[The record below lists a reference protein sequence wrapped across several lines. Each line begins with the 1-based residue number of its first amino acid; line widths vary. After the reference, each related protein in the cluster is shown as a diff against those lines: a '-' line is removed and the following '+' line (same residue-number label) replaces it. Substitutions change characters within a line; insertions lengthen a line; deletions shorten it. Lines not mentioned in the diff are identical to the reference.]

1 MFMSIYLCW
10 SILQREKGRH
20 RPPIESRLRDEH
32 GRRFDRNGDSPN
44 HDGSSEN
51 PDDPMHDA
59 YGDPAMH
66 GAFPSDIPAP
76 PMLMPVPGAG

>member
-1 MFMSIYLCW
+1 MFMSICLYW
-10 SILQREKGRH
+10 SILQREKGRQ
-20 RPPIESRLRDEH
+20 RPPIESRLRDER
-32 GRRFDRNGDSPN
+32 GRKFDRNIDSPN

-51 PDDPMHDA
+51 PDDPMYDS

-66 GAFPSDIPAP
+66 GAFPPDIPAP